1 MNVEQKTAV
10 TVIGGYLGA
19 GKTTLVNHV
28 LRSAD
33 SRVAVLVNDFGD
45 VNIDADLIKRQ
56 DGDTIELANGCICC
70 SLVDGL
76 AAAMNSISE
85 LAVQPERLVIEAS
98 GVADPASIAAYGHGP
113 GFTLDAVVVVVD
125 AETVRARAV
134 DKYVGD
140 TVRSQIKSGHIILVN
155 KLDLLSEEAAEEVK
169 TWVAGLNPEA
179 LIVSTV
185 NAEVAPE
192 LLFGQTPA
200 GGRATSADATT
211 DEDASGHRHPHDHR
225 HDEVF
230 ASWTWQSDVPL
241 PRAKVEALMEA
252 MPDTVMRAKGLLMI
266 DERSDKIMLLQRVGR
281 RWTLLPHGPMPD
293 KPVAQLVTIG
303 LVGAIDDRWL
313 ADQLQSDAG

>member
-1 MNVEQKTAV
+1 MNVDNKTAV

-28 LRSAD
+28 LRTAD

-45 VNIDADLIKRQ
+45 VNIDADLIKRK

-76 AAAMNSISE
+76 AAAMNTISE
-85 LAVQPERLVIEAS
+85 LAEQPERLVIEAS

-140 TVRSQIKSGHIILVN
+140 TVVSQIKSGHIVLVN
-155 KLDLLSEEAAEEVK
+155 KLDLLDEDEAKQVSA
-169 TWVAGLNPEA
+169 WVAEQNPEA
-179 LIVSTV
+179 LIISTV

-200 GGRATSADATT
+200 AAAPSGTSPDI
-211 DEDASGHRHPHDHR
+211 EDDHGHDHKHGFQ
-225 HDEVF
+225 HDAVF
-230 ASWTWQSDVPL
+230 ESWTWRSEVPI
-241 PRAKVEALMEA
+241 PRATVEALMDA
-252 MPDTVMRAKGLLMI
+252 MPEEVMRAKGLLMI
-266 DERSDKIMLLQRVGR
+266 EERPDKLMLLQRVGR
-281 RWTLLPHGPMPD
+281 RWTLLPHGPMVESPQS
-293 KPVAQLVTIG
+293 QLVVIG
-303 LVGAIDDRWL
+303 LAGATDDQWL
-313 ADQLQSDAG
+313 ADQLN